1 MIIEAE
7 VKMSRPDVDKA
18 GQIEADDGSVRWTDS
33 IPWRPSLPT
42 QKVVFTLPTKRLT
55 VKLGLTLAPR
65 SHYVLRVG
73 IVEKKHP
80 EVMTI
85 GSSER
90 DNSVGHLEST
100 AKQVSETSSP
110 SGREQS
116 ERSKKQSLRSL
127 LHFQSRRLRWLVGS
141 TDREK
146 HKTGIHEGDEVG
158 EGGEDAATR

>member
-7 VKMSRPDVDKA
+7 VKMFRPAVDST
-18 GQIEADDGSVRWTDS
+18 GQIEADDGSVRWTDDL
-33 IPWRPSLPT
+33 PWRPSLPT

-73 IVEKKHP
+73 IVEEKYP

-100 AKQVSETSSP
+100 AKQVSETLSP
-110 SGREQS
+110 SGG
-116 ERSKKQSLRSL
+116 KQS
-127 LHFQSRRLRWLVGS
+127 
-141 TDREK
+141 
-146 HKTGIHEGDEVG
+146 
-158 EGGEDAATR
+158 